1 MVDEIKSFKTIC
13 AGGLNSNENHLLL
26 SEDFPGS
33 ATRLVNFE
41 PSLYGGYR
49 RIEGFGVLGN
59 IDAAVGGS
67 SAEGRILGLAIYQNT
82 QYGLPYIIAARKDVS
97 GNTYSFY
104 KFVDF
109 VGWTA
114 ITTGLTLNSVD
125 GLRSVTK
132 IRHITFSIGVK
143 NYCVFV
149 DGVNNAVLFDG
160 LNWDFINPNNSGTA
174 SSVGGAMALAAPSL
188 VTFFDKALWLGG
200 DLAFPTQIAFSF
212 PNAPFDFNTVTAGS
226 VAGAGQ
232 ITPPFNVVQF
242 KPFRAELFV
251 FGSNA
256 IQKAVRTELGYS
268 LDDVTKNVGCQAR
281 DSVVEI
287 AGDLLFLAP
296 DGFRPVSATSKIGD
310 IQLET
315 VSKKIQIT
323 LTNLIKNYNPD
334 TLNAVV
340 IRSKSQVR
348 FFVGDGTTDTDD
360 SYGIL
365 GGLSEIQNSIQW
377 SFGELSGIRA
387 SCCTSEYIGN
397 KEFVIH
403 GDYNG
408 KVYQQE
414 NGDSFDGA
422 NILSVYST
430 PYLDFG
436 DTEQRKSLRKVNTFL
451 RSEGPVEILLA
462 MTYDWGDNSTLVPST
477 YKQASTGG
485 PTVYGEELTTY
496 GGTNILYGG
505 NNKPIMVTDLQGS
518 GFSVQATFVAIGQT
532 KPFSIQGLVFEFSVN
547 GRR

>member
-13 AGGLNSNENHLLL
+13 EGGLNSNENHLLL
-26 SEDFPGS
+26 SEEFAGA

-49 RIEGFGVLGN
+49 RIEGFNVLGN
-59 IDAAVGGS
+59 IDTAVGGS
-67 SAEGRILGLAIYQNT
+67 SAEGKILGLAIYQNS
-82 QYGLPYIIAARKDVS
+82 QYGLPYIIAARKDV
-97 GNTYSFY
+97 GANTYSFY

-114 ITTGLTLNSVD
+114 LVTGLTLNTVD
-125 GLRSVTK
+125 GLRTVHK
-132 IRHITFSIGVK
+132 LRHVTFSIGVK

-149 DGVNNAVLFDG
+149 DGVNNAILFDG
-160 LNWDFINPNNSGTA
+160 LNWNYINPSNTGTEA
-174 SSVGGAMALAAPSL
+174 SVGGAMALAAPSL
-188 VTFFDKALWLGG
+188 VTFFDKGLWLGG
-200 DLAFPTQIAFSF
+200 DIAFPTQIAYSF
-212 PNAPFDFNTVTAGS
+212 PNEPFDFAS
-226 VAGAGQ
+226 VGTSTGGGAGQ

-242 KPFRAELFV
+242 KPFRAELFI
-251 FGSNA
+251 FGPNA
-256 IQKAVRTELGYS
+256 IQKAVRSEFTYA

-296 DGFRPVSATSKIGD
+296 DGFRPVSGTSRIGD
-310 IQLET
+310 VELET
-315 VSKKIQIT
+315 VSKNIQIT
-323 LTNLIKNYNPD
+323 LTNLIKKYNPD
-334 TLNAVV
+334 TLNSVV
-340 IRSKSQVR
+340 IRGKSQVR
-348 FFVGDGTTDTDD
+348 FFVGDATTETGD

-365 GGLSEIQNSIQW
+365 GGLSEIKNTIKW

-397 KEFVIH
+397 EEFVIH
-403 GDYNG
+403 GDYDG

-414 NGDSFDGA
+414 NGDSFAGA

-436 DTEQRKSLRKVNTFL
+436 DTEQRKSLRKVNTFV

-462 MTYDWGDNSTLVPST
+462 MTYDWGDNSVLIPST
-477 YKQASTGG
+477 YKQTSTGG
-485 PTVYGEELTTY
+485 PTVYGEELTKY

-505 NNKPIMVTDLQGS
+505 NSKPIMVTDLQGS
-518 GFSVQATFVAIGQT
+518 GFAVQATFVAIGQS